1 MAIVMSLFG
10 SFASVAIIISA
21 IVLIIAPT
29 SGREMLKNT
38 AAACG
43 LVGIG
48 WCLLQVSCATL
59 HW

>member
-1 MAIVMSLFG
+1 MAMVISLFG

-21 IVLIIAPT
+21 IVLIVAPT

-43 LVGIG
+43 IVVIG
-48 WCLLQVSCATL
+48 WCLLHVCCATL

>member
-1 MAIVMSLFG
+1 MAMVMTLFG

-21 IVLIIAPT
+21 IVLIVSPP

-48 WCLLQVSCATL
+48 CCLIHVLCATL

>member
-1 MAIVMSLFG
+1 MAMVMSLFG

-38 AAACG
+38 AAAGG

-48 WCLLQVSCATL
+48 WLLLHVCCTTL